1 MNDKELD
8 ILFAQAAQR
17 DKAVEM
23 INRQVMKTVRRD
35 MRLKLIRKW
44 LRLVGFCF
52 CMPATIVLYIYLMV
66 TYMPDVPTAAR
77 VIMYVVPLGTMAI
90 CFGKRLHEFSPME

>member
-44 LRLVGFCF
+44 ARLVTFCF
-52 CMPATIVLYIYLMV
+52 CMPATIVMYIYLMI
-66 TYMPDVPTAAR
+66 TYMPDLPLPIR
-77 VIMYVVPLGTMAI
+77 VGFMVLPLGTMAI
-90 CFGKRLHEFSPME
+90 CFGKRLHEFSPMD